1 MEVFRRARA
10 LVDAIVSSG
19 GDRVE
24 AWVCVLYCVC
34 PLVGWR
40 AAVRDCD
47 AARGLDSGPDR
58 YVGPAAERLLEA
70 ARPWTRWSR

>member
-1 MEVFRRARA
+1 MSLLSRART
-10 LVDAIVSSG
+10 LVDAIVASG

-34 PLVGWR
+34 PLVSWR

-47 AARGLDSGPDR
+47 SARGLDSGPDR
-58 YVGPAAERLLEA
+58 YVRTAAEQLLAA
-70 ARPWTRWSR
+70 ARPWSRRR